1 MANIPTN
8 PNEKTDKKQDD
19 VQIEPLSDQ
28 SLEDVAGG
36 EAVAPC
42 PVASCSANVCSG

>member
-1 MANIPTN
+1 MANTN
-8 PNEKTDKKQDD
+8 PQNDQKPKQDD

-28 SLEDVAGG
+28 ALEEVAGG
-36 EAVAPC
+36 AEIAPC